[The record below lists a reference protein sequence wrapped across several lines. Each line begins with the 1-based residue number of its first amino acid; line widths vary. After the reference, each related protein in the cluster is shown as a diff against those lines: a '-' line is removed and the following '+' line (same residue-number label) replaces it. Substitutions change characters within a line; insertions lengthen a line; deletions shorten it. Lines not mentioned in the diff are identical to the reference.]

1 MLDLAISL
9 IELKQFIHVQLD
21 AFVADRLLYRIGVVP
36 DEGFVEHGGVVLES
50 VLIPGAQC
58 YSDAISYRRG
68 PRTGRHAGLEVGGE
82 IVVAAAETPRR
93 DSPKRTVIAS
103 CGLSP
108 LQSRRGP

>member
-21 AFVADRLLYRIGVVP
+21 AFVADRLLYHIGVVP

-68 PRTGRHAGLEVGGE
+68 PRTGRHAGPRGGRGNRRRSRRDPQTRQPKTYGYRALW
-82 IVVAAAETPRR
+82 VVA
-93 DSPKRTVIAS
+93 
-103 CGLSP
+103 
-108 LQSRRGP
+108 SRISA